1 MEHIIYLGGLADPEQ
16 HIALTCA
23 HGSKRDRAL
32 REGRVLGDG
41 ISGGRDHRFGQ
52 HFEMIRF
59 MTELF
64 PILPGPL

>member
-1 MEHIIYLGGLADPEQ
+1 MRSRIETG
-16 HIALTCA
+16 
-23 HGSKRDRAL
+23 RAL
-32 REGRVLGDG
+32 RGGQGPGDG

-52 HFEMIRF
+52 HLFEMIRF